1 MLRYYSR
8 FTLIAGAM
16 VFALFYFSCGSNDP
30 SHEAHVSVQ
39 IDDYTY
45 QYLPGTKAEI
55 PVVVSVSGKKSWS
68 GPVKMVVRQ
77 GKEILT
83 EATENISV
91 GSDTEKSV
99 IIPIVLPDSL
109 GTYEMVAEIIQ
120 PSGAPFL
127 SRRLIEIVKKLRK
140 AEI

>member
-8 FTLIAGAM
+8 FTLIYGAM
-16 VFALFYFSCGSNDP
+16 VFALFCFSCGGND
-30 SHEAHVSVQ
+30 SSDQTHVSVQ
-39 IDDYTY
+39 MDDYTY
-45 QYLPGTKAEI
+45 QYLPGTKAGI
-55 PVVVSVSGKKSWS
+55 PVVISVAGKKSWS
-68 GPVKMVVRQ
+68 GTVKITIRQ
-77 GKEILT
+77 GPQTLA
-83 EATENISV
+83 EASEEVSV
-91 GSDTEKSV
+91 GADAEKSV
-99 IIPIVLPDSL
+99 TIPLVLPDSA